1 MSKPAKIGSL
11 IRIQR
16 KKQSLTIEQLA
27 ELANVSD
34 KTIAK
39 VERNETIPRTDT
51 FLAICQAL
59 HITQL
64 TYFTNNSL
72 FSAFENY

>member
-1 MSKPAKIGSL
+1 MSNPAKIGSL

-16 KKQSLTIEQLA
+16 KKQNMTMEQLA
-27 ELANVSD
+27 ELVGVAD
-34 KTIAK
+34 KSIGNI
-39 VERNETIPRTDT
+39 ERNRTIPRTDT

-59 HITQL
+59 HITEI

-72 FSAFENY
+72 FSALDE